1 MRDAL
6 APNGDCFKM
15 DLNLDGAASVAEFD
29 ESLLFAVVARDDVV
43 VIVVVAVDRELAV
56 DGVRDAVMAGFLVA
70 VDVGKSMGIEI
81 TGLLMNFR
89 GVTKS
94 YRFVVDGANSLLFNV
109 DEIKSY
115 GLMFVCKIDRCD
127 DWPTIAPSISLAD
140 ARPTVAFGIKFR
152 CDRPMPLFADVAPL
166 TALRNKRD
174 VASLLTSGIDFR

>member
-1 MRDAL
+1 MRDAF

-15 DLNLDGAASVAEFD
+15 DLNLDGVASVAEFD

-43 VIVVVAVDRELAV
+43 VIVVVAVVRELAV

-94 YRFVVDGANSLLFNV
+94 
-109 DEIKSY
+109 
-115 GLMFVCKIDRCD
+115 
-127 DWPTIAPSISLAD
+127 
-140 ARPTVAFGIKFR
+140 
-152 CDRPMPLFADVAPL
+152 
-166 TALRNKRD
+166 
-174 VASLLTSGIDFR
+174 

>member
-1 MRDAL
+1 MRDAF

-15 DLNLDGAASVAEFD
+15 DLNLDGVAASVAEFD
-29 ESLLFAVVARDDVV
+29 ESLLLAVIA
-43 VIVVVAVDRELAV
+43 RELDV
-56 DGVRDAVMAGFLVA
+56 DGVRDAVMAGIFLVA
-70 VDVGKSMGIEI
+70 VVVTVDAGKSMGIEI

-94 YRFVVDGANSLLFNV
+94 YRFVVDGENSLLFSV

-115 GLMFVCKIDRCD
+115 GLMFVCKIDRCDDDD

-140 ARPTVAFGIKFR
+140 ARPTVAFGIKLR